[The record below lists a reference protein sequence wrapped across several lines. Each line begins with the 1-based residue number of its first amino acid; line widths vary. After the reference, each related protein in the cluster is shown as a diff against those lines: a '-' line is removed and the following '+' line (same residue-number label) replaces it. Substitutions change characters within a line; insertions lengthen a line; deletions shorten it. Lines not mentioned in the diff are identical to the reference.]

1 MRARSLK
8 SGVAAVIGAMAL
20 NAWAAEPRFEVGT
33 APGQQIRGAQLG
45 APEMRLSLQDAV
57 ALALAH
63 NINLEVSRLGLAS
76 ARQGLLGSTGI
87 FDPVISSSLGAS
99 YSESPSTNSLM
110 GAEVGIQR
118 GREFDLSLGALVPT
132 GGTYSVGWTNSRSRT
147 NSSFYFLNPAYSSGL
162 VASLKQ
168 PLLKGF
174 GTDVNRTAI
183 EVARRNRDISRVG
196 FEEIVISTAQSVES
210 AYWNLVYAIDNLR
223 ARQHSLMLA
232 QDLLE
237 QTRTRVRIGT
247 LAPIDIV
254 QPEAA
259 VAAREVDI
267 IQAENAIGNAGD
279 VLKGLIGFENPED
292 WKSRIVPTDAL
303 EVTTEHADLDKAIAG
318 ALEKRPELRQRQL
331 ELEIG
336 EVDLLAARNAVKPQF
351 DLSLNYGYS
360 GVGGDTTGVDPL
372 TGQVIP
378 FISGGWSDPLSQIY
392 HRDYSQWSAMAS
404 FSYPLGNHQ
413 AKAQLAQRRF
423 DVTTARQNIALQRQA
438 VIQDVRTAVRGLE
451 ASVKGIAAAVK
462 SRELAERNL
471 DAEQKKLANG
481 MSTNFEVVKVQDDLA
496 AAQTAELQARVF
508 YRQAVAAYRVASG
521 ALLDEMGIAVKGE
534 PEEPEP
540 HTGLKDVGPFQFG
553 HYLKDR
559 SAAPAQKP

>member
-1 MRARSLK
+1 MRATSLK
-8 SGVAAVIGAMAL
+8 SGLAAVIAATTL
-20 NAWAAEPRFEVGT
+20 SAWAAESRFEVGT
-33 APGQQIRGAQLG
+33 SPGQQVRGAQLG

-87 FDPVISSSLGAS
+87 FDPVLSSSLGGS
-99 YSESPSTNSLM
+99 YSESPSTNALM

-118 GREFDLSLGALVPT
+118 GRELDLSLGALVPT
-132 GGTYSVGWTNSRSRT
+132 GGTYSIGWTNTRSIT

-162 VASLKQ
+162 LASLKQ

-183 EVARRNRDISRVG
+183 EVARRNRDISLVG
-196 FEEIVISTAQSVES
+196 FQEIVISTAQSVES
-210 AYWNLVYAIDNLR
+210 AYWNLVYAIDNLKSK
-223 ARQHSLMLA
+223 QHSLMLA

-237 QTRTRVRIGT
+237 QTKTRVRIGT
-247 LAPIDIV
+247 LAPIDVV

-279 VLKGLIGFENPED
+279 VLKGLIGFENPDD
-292 WKSRIVPTDAL
+292 WKSKVVPTDAL
-303 EVTTEHADLDKAIAG
+303 EVTTEHVDLDQAVES

-336 EVDLLAARNAVKPQF
+336 EANLLAARNAVKPEL
-351 DLSLNYGYS
+351 DLSLNYGFS

-378 FISGGWSDPLSQIY
+378 FVSGGWSDPLSQIY
-392 HRDYSQWSAMAS
+392 HRDYSQWAGMVSVS
-404 FSYPLGNHQ
+404 VPLGNHQ

-438 VIQDVRTAVRGLE
+438 VIQDVRNTVRALE
-451 ASVKGIAAAVK
+451 ASAKGITAAVK

-471 DAEQKKLANG
+471 DAEQKKFANG

-496 AAQTAELQARVF
+496 AAQAAELQARVF

-521 ALLDEMGIAVKGE
+521 ALLDEMGIEVKGE
-534 PEEPEP
+534 QEAPEP
-540 HTGLKDVGPFQFG
+540 HTALKDVGFLKFG
-553 HYLKDR
+553 HYLKDQT
-559 SAAPAQKP
+559 AAPAPRQ

>member
-1 MRARSLK
+1 MRTRSLK
-8 SGVAAVIGAMAL
+8 VGMAAVIGAMTM

-33 APGQQIRGAQLG
+33 APGQQTRGARLG

-76 ARQGLLGSTGI
+76 SREGLLGSTGI
-87 FDPVISSSLGAS
+87 FDPVLSSSLSGS
-99 YSESPSTNSLM
+99 YSESPSTNSLT

-132 GGTYSVGWTNSRSRT
+132 GGTYSIGWTNTRSFT
-147 NSSFYFLNPAYSSGL
+147 NSSFYFLNPTYSSGL
-162 VASLKQ
+162 LASLKQ

-174 GTDVNRTAI
+174 GTDVNRAAI
-183 EVARRNRDISRVG
+183 EVARRNKDISQVG
-196 FEEIVISTAQSVES
+196 FEEVVISTAQSVES
-210 AYWNLVYAIDNLR
+210 AYWNLVYTIDYLR
-223 ARQHSLMLA
+223 AKQHSLMLA

-303 EVTTEHADLDKAIAG
+303 EATTEDVDLDKAIAA

-331 ELEIG
+331 ELEIR
-336 EVDLLAARNAVKPQF
+336 EVNLLVARNAVKPEL
-351 DLSLNYGYS
+351 DLSLNYGFS

-372 TGQVIP
+372 NGQVIP
-378 FISGGWSDPLSQIY
+378 FVSGGWSDPLSQIY
-392 HRDYSQWSAMAS
+392 HRDYSQWAAMVS
-404 FSYPLGNHQ
+404 VSYPLGNHQ

-423 DVTTARQNIALQRQA
+423 DETTARQNIALQRQA

-451 ASVKGIAAAVK
+451 ASAKGIAAAVK

-471 DAEQKKLANG
+471 DAEQKKFANG

-496 AAQTAELQARVF
+496 AAQAAELQARVL

-521 ALLDEMGIAVKGE
+521 VLLDEMGIAVKGE
-534 PEEPEP
+534 PEAPEP
-540 HTGLKDVGPFQFG
+540 HTALKDVGFLQFG
-553 HYLKDR
+553 HCLKDQNAA
-559 SAAPAQKP
+559 AAPKP